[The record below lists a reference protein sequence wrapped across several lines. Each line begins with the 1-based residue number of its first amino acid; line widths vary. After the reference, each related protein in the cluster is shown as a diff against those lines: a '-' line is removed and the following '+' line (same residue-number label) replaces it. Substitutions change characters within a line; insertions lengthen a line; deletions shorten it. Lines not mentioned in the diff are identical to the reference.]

1 MRKFRLQQSVRAFWR
16 NRRYLLC
23 FCWCL
28 GLLLGTLFAVGAD
41 ASFLS
46 LMRQAAVSRV
56 SIVNLLTAI
65 VLPFLFSAL
74 AVYMGRPRA
83 LYVICFCKA
92 LCFAF
97 CIVLAD
103 RSFGTAGWLIQP
115 LLLFS
120 DLLLAPVLFWFSV
133 RHIGG
138 GSGSLQKDIGFCAAV
153 IAAVAML
160 DAFWVSPFLAE
171 LFIR

>member
-1 MRKFRLQQSVRAFWR
+1 MRKFELPHSVHAIWR
-16 NRRYLLC
+16 DRRFLLC
-23 FCWCL
+23 LCWCV
-28 GLLLGTLFAVGAD
+28 GLLLGTVFAVGAD

-56 SIVNLLTAI
+56 SIVNLLTA
-65 VLPFLFSAL
+65 VLLPFLLSAL

-83 LYVICFCKA
+83 LYVICLCKA

-97 CIVLAD
+97 CMVLTA
-103 RSFGTAGWLIQP
+103 RSFGAAGWLIQP
-115 LLLFS
+115 LLHFS
-120 DLLLAPVLFWFSV
+120 DLLLAPVLIWFSV

-138 GSGSLQKDIGFCAAV
+138 GSGSVQKDLGFCAAV
-153 IAAVAML
+153 IAVVAML

-171 LFIR
+171 LIIS